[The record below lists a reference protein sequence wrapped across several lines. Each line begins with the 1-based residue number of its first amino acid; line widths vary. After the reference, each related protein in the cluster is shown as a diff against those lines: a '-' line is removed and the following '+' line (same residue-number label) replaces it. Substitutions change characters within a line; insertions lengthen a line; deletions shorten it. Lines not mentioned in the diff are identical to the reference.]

1 MLKTLTIL
9 FFSILGLIAASLA
22 GPSVLRWYFESP
34 VNVGFNCAPAV
45 EWAIQKFIVVQG
57 IGLSTGL
64 VLGFLISRL
73 LPRKV
78 NSSVQ

>member
-1 MLKTLTIL
+1 MLKTLTVFL
-9 FFSILGLIAASLA
+9 FSLAGLVAASLA

-45 EWAIQKFIVVQG
+45 EWAIQKFIIVQV
-57 IGLSTGL
+57 IGLLSGL
-64 VLGFLISRL
+64 VLGFLTSRL
-73 LPRKV
+73 LPRKA